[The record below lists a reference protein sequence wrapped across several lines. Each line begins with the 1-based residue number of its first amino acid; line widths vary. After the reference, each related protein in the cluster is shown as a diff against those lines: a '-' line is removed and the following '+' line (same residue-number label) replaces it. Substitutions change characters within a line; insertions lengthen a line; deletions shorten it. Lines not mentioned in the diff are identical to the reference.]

1 MHKESIA
8 ILLDLTSFMLFSLIL
23 LIIFENSCKLELQK
37 QPKGVFWVSDKEFIA
52 MIWSHP
58 ELWSAFKEYMKN
70 QSSNIPRKTA
80 SDKT

>member
-8 ILLDLTSFMLFSLIL
+8 ILLDLTSFMLFPLIL

-37 QPKGVFWVSDKEFIA
+37 QLKGVFRVSDKEFIA

-70 QSSNIPRKTA
+70 QSSSISRKTA